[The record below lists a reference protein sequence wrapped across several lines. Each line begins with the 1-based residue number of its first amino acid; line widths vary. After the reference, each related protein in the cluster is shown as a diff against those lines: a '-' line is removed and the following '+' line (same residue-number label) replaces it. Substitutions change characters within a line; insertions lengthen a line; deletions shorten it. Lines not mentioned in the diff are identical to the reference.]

1 MFISVWKLSLYY
13 YEKHVTCSALHKG
26 MHMNS
31 AAERVAWLDAAKGL
45 GIVLVVFGH
54 VLRGVASAGIVPV
67 TSPAFQWSDF
77 SVYTFHMPLFFVL
90 AGWTVQYS
98 LGKGKLGFLR
108 SKIPTVVYPYFLWSL
123 IQGGIQLLLPG
134 AGNNAFTIDNMLGIL
149 VVPIG
154 QFWFLYTLMACHIL
168 LALWPGSR
176 WWLIAAGLMTMVV
189 LEVVR
194 PIEITLWPTLMIRVI
209 VFYFLGVEISRLRTP
224 SANLHVTALIALA
237 FVASVIAAFYLAGRR
252 IESIW
257 AMPAGIL
264 GSTLVILIATQLK
277 GRVLALFT
285 RLGEYS
291 LSIYVMHIIC
301 AAGAR
306 VILSKVLHINDAAVH
321 ILVGMA
327 LGIFAPIAVHLM
339 LKRLSLLPLAGL
351 ASPKK
356 RPQIAS

>member
-1 MFISVWKLSLYY
+1 
-13 YEKHVTCSALHKG
+13 
-26 MHMNS
+26 MNR

-98 LGKGKLGFLR
+98 LGKGRLGFLR

-123 IQGGIQLLLPG
+123 IQGGIQLVLPG
-134 AGNNAFTIDNMLGIL
+134 AGNNAFTVDNMLGIL

-168 LALWPGSR
+168 LALWPASR
-176 WWLIAAGLMTMVV
+176 WWLIAAGLLTMVV
-189 LEVVR
+189 LEMVR

-209 VFYFLGVEISRLRTP
+209 VFYFLGVEVSRRIQSP
-224 SANLHVTALIALA
+224 SASLPVTALIAVA
-237 FVASVIAAFYLAGRR
+237 FMASVVAAFYLGGRR

-257 AMPAGIL
+257 AMPAGVL
-264 GSTLVILIATQLK
+264 GLTLVILIATRLK
-277 GRVLALFT
+277 GAALELFT

-306 VILSKVLHINDAAVH
+306 VILSKILHINDAAVH

-327 LGIFAPIAVHLM
+327 LGILAPITVHLV
-339 LKRLSLLPLAGL
+339 LKHFSLLPWAGL
-351 ASPKK
+351 AAPKK
-356 RPQIAS
+356 HPKTAA